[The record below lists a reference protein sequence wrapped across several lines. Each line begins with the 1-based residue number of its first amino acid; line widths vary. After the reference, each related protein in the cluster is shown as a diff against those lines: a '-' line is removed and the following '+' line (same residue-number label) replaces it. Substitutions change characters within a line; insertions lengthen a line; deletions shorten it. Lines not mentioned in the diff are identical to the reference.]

1 MCHTNMKNKSC
12 KIHWDGSLKV
22 RFFFLALFL
31 KQTFWERYFL
41 LVDLYLNCF
50 GKGIM
55 QRLVSS
61 DKWSNLTEA
70 GLFF

>member
-22 RFFFLALFL
+22 RFFFFGFVSKANFL
-31 KQTFWERYFL
+31 GKIFL